1 MVEDRAASLC
11 ELLAD
16 KKEVEDR
23 QRGRERKRDKT
34 GEGVRGIKRESERR
48 EKSGLE
54 GRAEAIQVEEEQ
66 DSPS

>member
-48 EKSGLE
+48 EKWTRGA
-54 GRAEAIQVEEEQ
+54 G
-66 DSPS
+66 